1 MQQVQ
6 GQEHVRV
13 RCNLIA
19 GKHIGVDHPAL
30 EQPAGR
36 IQAHGHCIGETL
48 ALYETLMHVRKVVP
62 RFRLVLV
69 PEGEVELEAQIN
81 LRARR
86 PLRMMLARR

>member
-1 MQQVQ
+1 M
-6 GQEHVRV
+6 
-13 RCNLIA
+13 
-19 GKHIGVDHPAL
+19 
-30 EQPAGR
+30 
-36 IQAHGHCIGETL
+36 
-48 ALYETLMHVRKVVP
+48 LMHVRKVVP